1 MPEGVFLFISWQ
13 YLYTV
18 YTTINKGEN
27 MTKTYWIKF
36 NNKDFKQDKELVYK
50 MLTDLRLQE
59 INKEE
64 K

>member
-1 MPEGVFLFISWQ
+1 MA
-13 YLYTV
+13 
-18 YTTINKGEN
+18 N
-27 MTKTYWIKF
+27 TYWIKF

-50 MLTDLRLQE
+50 MLTDVRLQE

>member
-1 MPEGVFLFISWQ
+1 MKQ
-13 YLYTV
+13 
-18 YTTINKGEN
+18 
-27 MTKTYWIKF
+27 TYWIKF

-59 INKEE
+59 INKRE

>member
-1 MPEGVFLFISWQ
+1 MP
-13 YLYTV
+13 
-18 YTTINKGEN
+18 
-27 MTKTYWIKF
+27 KTYWIKF

-64 K
+64 E